1 MLALEDD
8 RKLLSL
14 SLDIG
19 RQCPPQPAVLLAQ
32 GTGLTT
38 SGSQRTLRRCLELAV
53 QLAQQLLM
61 LLLGLRLRRLDV
73 AALVAAAAVTVSTTM
88 RWRLKALPPSSLCTP
103 PPSVPPPSPPL
114 WWLFVA
120 VRVGETG
127 RGEMAA
133 LKRLALPWEKGARLR
148 STLVDCAGTGGG
160 DGASSSSP
168 CINLYFP
175 AAVQVPGHHA
185 YPTPPPHQRYP
196 TTMAP

>member
-38 SGSQRTLRRCLELAV
+38 SARS
-53 QLAQQLLM
+53 
-61 LLLGLRLRRLDV
+61 V
-73 AALVAAAAVTVSTTM
+73 AAWSWLCNWLSSFCCCCSGSGLGGWMLPRVVAAAAVTVSTTR
-88 RWRLKALPPSSLCTP
+88 RWRLKALPPSPLCTP
-103 PPSVPPPSPPL
+103 PPSMPPPSPPL
-114 WWLFVA
+114 WWLFVV

-133 LKRLALPWEKGARLR
+133 LKRLALPPEKGARLR

-160 DGASSSSP
+160 DGASSSS
-168 CINLYFP
+168 CINLYNKNK
-175 AAVQVPGHHA
+175 
-185 YPTPPPHQRYP
+185 TKTIR
-196 TTMAP
+196 